1 MDSVDLHEVHE
12 TAASNGGAN
21 HTDHGWQ
28 KVSYPKRQRK
38 TKSKADPEK
47 PNLTRLNGTLT
58 NGGPNVFHSLE
69 QQSEDRRRRIL
80 EAQRAYA
87 ADVVDADAKVKNNRS
102 DLDDDDDSD
111 LEGVKP
117 NGKPAE
123 VEKKVKQKKP
133 KKPKVTVAEA
143 AAKIDP
149 AFLSV
154 HLAELNGEQQEIQM
168 QKFANFYGKAFQEVV
183 AGQFPWMKMFRES
196 TITKLADIPLSHIS
210 DDVYKTSADWIS
222 QQSLEALG
230 FFVLWSLDIILEDL
244 VAQQASAKGSKK
256 SVQQPSSKSKVG
268 IFVALAMVLRRK
280 PDALISVLPK
290 LREESKYQGQDK
302 LPVIIWMIIQASR
315 GDLAVGLYMWAH
327 HLLPIVGGKNCNPQ
341 SRDLILQL
349 VEWILS
355 ASKARTILVNAAV
368 RKGERLVP
376 PASFEILMRVTF
388 PASSSRVKATERF
401 EAIYP
406 TVKEVA
412 LAGSHGSKAMK
423 QVSVQIF
430 HFAFKAAGDGTPELS
445 KEAAGIVIWSLN
457 QNAECYRIWE
467 KAYLDNLEASVAV
480 LRRLSEDWKQH
491 SAKLTTLDPLRE
503 TVKNFR
509 NKNEK
514 AMSNGADAVRQSLFQ
529 EADKYCKH
537 ISGKLSRGHG
547 CLKALAFLV
556 VAFAV
561 GAAVVTPNIDPSDW
575 SKLSE
580 AIGTADWDKLS
591 EALSTADWNKLSKVF
606 SS

>member
-1 MDSVDLHEVHE
+1 MDAVDLHEVHD
-12 TAASNGGAN
+12 AANGGAT
-21 HTDHGWQ
+21 HVDHGWQ

-38 TKSKADPEK
+38 TKSKADPEN
-47 PNLTRLNGTLT
+47 PNLTRVNGAPS
-58 NGGPNVFHSLE
+58 NGAPNVFLSLE
-69 QQSEDRRRRIL
+69 QQSQDRRRRIL
-80 EAQRAYA
+80 EAQRA
-87 ADVVDADAKVKNNRS
+87 ADAVEADAKVRNNRS

-111 LEGVKP
+111 LEGVQP
-117 NGKPAE
+117 EGKPAE

-149 AFLSV
+149 ADLSV
-154 HLAELNGEQQEIQM
+154 YLAELSGEQQEIQM
-168 QKFANFYGKAFQEVV
+168 QKFANFFGKAFQEVV
-183 AGQFPWMKMFRES
+183 AGQFPWVKMFKES
-196 TITKLADIPLSHIS
+196 TVAKLADIPLSHIS
-210 DDVYKTSADWIS
+210 DAVYKTSAEWIS

-256 SVQQPSSKSKVG
+256 SVQQTSLKSKVG

-290 LREESKYQGQDK
+290 LRENSKYQGQDK
-302 LPVIIWMIIQASR
+302 LPVIVWMIIQASR
-315 GDLAVGLYMWAH
+315 GDLAVGLYIWAH

-355 ASKARTILVNAAV
+355 ASKARSILVNAAV

-376 PASFEILMRVTF
+376 PSSFEILMRVTF
-388 PASSSRVKATERF
+388 PAPSSRVKATERF

-406 TVKEVA
+406 TIKEVA

-423 QVSVQIF
+423 QVSQQIF
-430 HFAFKAAGDGTPELS
+430 HFAIKAAGEATPELS
-445 KEAAGIVIWSLN
+445 KEASGIVIWCLN
-457 QNAECYRIWE
+457 QNAECYKLWE

-491 SAKLTTLDPLRE
+491 TLKFTTLDPLRE
-503 TVKNFR
+503 TIKNFR

-514 AMSNGADAVRQSLFQ
+514 AMSEETDAARQALFQ
-529 EADKYCKH
+529 DADKYCKH

-547 CLKALAFLV
+547 CLKALAFIA
-556 VAFAV
+556 VALAV
-561 GAAVVTPNIDPSDW
+561 GAAVVSPNIDAS
-575 SKLSE
+575 
-580 AIGTADWDKLS
+580 DWDKLS
-591 EALSTADWNKLSKVF
+591 EAFSTSDWNKLSEAF
-606 SS
+606 STSDWNKLFNAFSA